1 MRYELLVRQPNQKS
15 EIRNQK
21 NMKRCWK
28 TIGVILLVVA
38 VVLTVAGYVLE
49 SWLHVA
55 PPANLPAAPAEQEA
69 VYGENFTAYENCRLR
84 RSASGLWEMYLEG
97 EAFERGVAAGKMT
110 KDLLKYQEEA
120 FVTQIRQM
128 IPSDTYLIFLRLFI
142 GFFNR
147 HLPDYIPEEYKHE
160 IYGIS
165 LSCTG
170 EYNNFGTPYARQLN
184 YHSAHDLGHA
194 LQDYMLVG
202 CTSFA
207 GWNGSVKDSLLLV
220 GRNFDF
226 YVGEPFAENKIV
238 AFYNPAKGYKFA
250 MVTWAGMT
258 GVLSGMNEKGLT
270 VTINAAKSAVPSS
283 AATPISI
290 LCREILQ
297 YAATIEEACAIA
309 KQRKTFVS
317 EAILIGSAAD
327 NRAVIIEKSPEKTG
341 VYQSGKNWLVCAN
354 HYQSETF
361 KDDKRNT
368 ENIATGD
375 SPYRQRR
382 AEELIT
388 QLIPLDPPKAA
399 LILRDQKGLGGEDI
413 GVGNERAINPLIAH
427 HSVIFLPQKGLMWV
441 SAAPWQLGK
450 YVAYNLHE
458 IFANPDF
465 SKEITT
471 GSLAIPEDPFLYSG
485 AYKQLNNSTTQQ

>member
-1 MRYELLVRQPNQKS
+1 
-15 EIRNQK
+15 
-21 NMKRCWK
+21 
-28 TIGVILLVVA
+28 
-38 VVLTVAGYVLE
+38 
-49 SWLHVA
+49 
-55 PPANLPAAPAEQEA
+55 
-69 VYGENFTAYENCRLR
+69 
-84 RSASGLWEMYLEG
+84 
-97 EAFERGVAAGKMT
+97 MT
-110 KDLLKYQEEA
+110 KDLLEYQEEA
-120 FVTQIRQM
+120 FLAQIRRM
-128 IPSDTYLIFLRLFI
+128 IPSDAYLKFLRLFI

-147 HLPDYIPEEYKHE
+147 HLPGYIPEEYQHE

-165 LSCTG
+165 LSCTD
-170 EYNNFGTPYARQLN
+170 EYNRIGTPYERQLN

-207 GWNGSVKDSLLLV
+207 GWNGSTEDSLLLV

-226 YVGEPFAENKIV
+226 YVGEQFAENKIV
-238 AFYNPAKGYKFA
+238 AFYNPAEGHKFA

-270 VTINAAKSAVPSS
+270 VTINAAKSSVPTS
-283 AATPISI
+283 AAMPISI

-297 YAATIEEACAIA
+297 YAANIEEACAIA
-309 KQRKTFVS
+309 GRRTTFVS

-327 NRAVIIEKSPEKTG
+327 NRAVVIEKSPDKMG
-341 VYQSGKNWLVCAN
+341 VYRPVGKDWLVCAN
-354 HYQSETF
+354 HYQSDTF
-361 KDDKRNT
+361 KDDKRNK

-382 AEELIT
+382 AEELIV
-388 QLIPLDPPKAA
+388 QLLPLDPPEAA

-413 GVGNERAINPLIAH
+413 GAGNERAINQLIAH

-441 SAAPWQLGK
+441 STAPWQLGK
-450 YVAYNLHE
+450 YVAYHLPD

-465 SKEITT
+465 SAELTT
-471 GSLAIPEDPFLYSG
+471 GDLTLPEDPFLYSG
-485 AYKQLNNSTTQQ
+485 AYKTFIRNKKLNHE

>member
-1 MRYELLVRQPNQKS
+1 MSKTG
-15 EIRNQK
+15 I
-21 NMKRCWK
+21 KRFLK
-28 TIGVILLVVA
+28 RFGITLLVVA
-38 VVLTVAGYVLE
+38 VIFIVAFYTLNA
-49 SWLHVA
+49 WLHVA
-55 PPANLPAAPAEQEA
+55 PPANLPAAPAAQEA
-69 VYGENFTAYENCRLR
+69 IHDRDFVAFEGCRLR
-84 RSASGLWEMYLEG
+84 HSASGLWEMYLEG
-97 EAFERGVAAGKMT
+97 GAFERGVAAGKMT

-120 FVTQIRQM
+120 FIAQIRRM
-128 IPSDTYLIFLRLFI
+128 IPSDAYLKFLRLFI

-165 LSCTG
+165 LSCTD
-170 EYNNFGTPYARQLN
+170 EYNMIGTPYERQLN

-207 GWNGSVKDSLLLV
+207 GWNGSVEDSLLLV

-226 YVGEPFAENKIV
+226 YVGEQFAENKIV
-238 AFYNPAKGYKFA
+238 AFYNPDKGYRFA

-270 VTINAAKSAVPSS
+270 VTINAAKSSVPAS

-297 YAATIEEACAIA
+297 YAANIEDACAIA

-317 EAILIGSAAD
+317 ESILIGSAAD
-327 NRAVIIEKSPEKTG
+327 NRAVIIEKSPDKMD
-341 VYQSGKNWLVCAN
+341 VYQSGKDWLVCAN
-354 HYQSETF
+354 HYQSEAF
-361 KDDKRNT
+361 KDDKRNM
-368 ENIATGD
+368 ENIATSD

-382 AEELIT
+382 AEELIA
-388 QLIPLDPPKAA
+388 QHIPLDPQKAA
-399 LILRDQKGLGGEDI
+399 LILRDQKGIGGEDI
-413 GVGNERAINPLIAH
+413 GAGNERAINQLIAH

-441 SAAPWQLGK
+441 STAPWQLGK
-450 YVAYNLHE
+450 YVAYNLPE

-465 SKEITT
+465 SRELTT
-471 GSLAIPEDPFLYSG
+471 DGLTVPEDPFLYSD
-485 AYKQLNNSTTQQ
+485 AYKTFIQNKKLNNE

>member
-1 MRYELLVRQPNQKS
+1 MSKKRIKKFLKRFCITLL
-15 EIRNQK
+15 
-21 NMKRCWK
+21 
-28 TIGVILLVVA
+28 A
-38 VVLTVAGYVLE
+38 VSAFFIAAWYVLNA
-49 SWLHVA
+49 WWHV
-55 PPANLPAAPAEQEA
+55 PDPDSRGFKPAAMALAGQEA
-69 VYGENFTAYENCRLR
+69 VQEQNFVAFEGCRLR

-97 EAFERGVAAGKMT
+97 GAFERGVAAGKMT

-120 FVTQIRQM
+120 FVTQIRRM
-128 IPSDTYLIFLRLFI
+128 IPSDAYLKFLRLFI

-165 LSCTG
+165 LSCTD
-170 EYNNFGTPYARQLN
+170 EYNMIGTPYERQLN

-226 YVGEPFAENKIV
+226 YVGEQFAENKIV
-238 AFYNPAKGYKFA
+238 AFYNPSEGYKFA
-250 MVTWAGMT
+250 MLTWAGMT

-270 VTINAAKSAVPSS
+270 VTINAAKSSIPAS

-297 YAATIEEACAIA
+297 YAANIEEACAMA
-309 KQRKTFVS
+309 GRRKTFVS
-317 EAILIGSAAD
+317 ESILIGSAAD
-327 NRAVIIEKSPEKTG
+327 NRAVVIEKSPDKMG
-341 VYQSGKNWLVCAN
+341 VYQSGKDWLVCAN

-361 KDDKRNT
+361 KDDKRNM

-388 QLIPLDPPKAA
+388 QRIPLDPPEAA
-399 LILRDQKGLGGEDI
+399 LVLRDQKGLGGEDI
-413 GVGNERAINPLIAH
+413 GTGNERAINQLIAH

-441 SAAPWQLGK
+441 STAPWQLGK

-465 SKEITT
+465 SRELATD
-471 GSLAIPEDPFLYSG
+471 SLAIPEDPFLYSD
-485 AYKQLNNSTTQQ
+485 AYKAFIQNKQLNNE